1 VAQRDQ
7 LLERR
12 VSALGRTIFD
22 ADVYVEARR
31 VRLRNLFAHV
41 SPDSLAGLRVLELGC
56 GTGELGQALVERGA
70 AVVSVDAREAHI
82 AELRRR
88 YPDREAYV
96 TDLEAWDPTLL
107 GPFGAILCF
116 GLLYHLSDPAH
127 LLAACARAADTLYL
141 ETVTLD
147 SSESICQPVDEA
159 GDDQAFSG
167 RGCRP
172 SPSWI
177 TDVLAREGFSTRDI
191 SSAAANWG
199 PPAPSIFDWSI
210 ENSGSW
216 MRGGALLRR
225 MFVARR
231 TPADRP
237 RHARASTA

>member
-1 VAQRDQ
+1 VNAIGHT
-7 LLERR
+7 
-12 VSALGRTIFD
+12 VFD
-22 ADVYVEARR
+22 APVYAEARR
-31 VRLRNLFAHV
+31 ARLRNLFAHLD
-41 SPDSLAGLRVLELGC
+41 PAGLAGLRVLELGC
-56 GTGELGQALVERGA
+56 GTGELGQAFVERGA
-70 AVVSVDAREAHI
+70 VVVSVDARDAHI

-88 YPDREAYV
+88 YPDRDAYAA
-96 TDLEAWDPTLL
+96 DLEAWDPGAL
-107 GPFGAILCF
+107 GRFDAVLCF
-116 GLLYHLSDPAH
+116 GLLYHLSTPGR

-147 SSESICQPVDEA
+147 SSEPTCPRVDEA

-177 TDVLAREGFSTRDI
+177 ADALAREGFSTRDI

-199 PPAPSIFDWSI
+199 LPAPSVFDWPI

-225 MFVARR
+225 MFIARR
-231 TPADRP
+231 TTTDRP
-237 RHARASTA
+237 GHPPASTA